1 MKLSIIKAGLV
12 VACLCFVFTVCFLSG
27 CSDIKYADK
36 QNDDE
41 HTNFSSPSPSL
52 QPINNEG
59 QPNLDNNSNSVND
72 GTHSSD
78 KNNKNIMLFPFDNNI
93 RPYAVMIDN
102 EGTRVLPQ
110 GGLAFAQIIYEIIV
124 EGGETRLMP
133 VFWGTAPELIGPV
146 RSSRHYFLDYSME
159 HDAIYIHFGYSPMAK
174 EDLKRFK
181 IDNINGVANGGE
193 VFWDLTNDKRNWQD
207 SYTSAKRI
215 KDYCSKVKYRKT
227 SDKQPVFSYSESNYV
242 PDNSTDAKIIN
253 IRYSSSYTCSYE
265 YDEKAQKYLRFR
277 KQKPH
282 MERNTGEQLTAEN
295 IIIQYV
301 PGSTIKGDKYGRQ
314 QVDTVGK
321 GEGYFIT
328 KGKKVSI
335 LWSKNSRTSPTVYKL
350 KDGSSIKF
358 NKGQMWIQIVPLS
371 GKVEIK
377 P

>member
-1 MKLSIIKAGLV
+1 MGGSINKSILAFAG
-12 VACLCFVFTVCFLSG
+12 VCFLLAVCLFSG
-27 CSDIKYADK
+27 CSDIKYADR
-36 QNDDE
+36 QSDDE
-41 HTNFSSPSPSL
+41 KIGVSSPSPS
-52 QPINNEG
+52 IEAKNNDEK
-59 QPNLDNNSNSVND
+59 PNLENNVNQ
-72 GTHSSD
+72 TSEQS
-78 KNNKNIMLFPFDNNI
+78 NKNTFVLPFDTNI

-133 VFWGTAPELIGPV
+133 IFWGTAPELIGPV

-174 EDLKRFK
+174 DDLKKFK

-193 VFWDLTNDKRNWQD
+193 IFWDLTNDKRNWQD

-215 KDYCSKVKYRKT
+215 KDYCSKVKYMQT
-227 SDKQPVFSYSESNYV
+227 SDKKPVFSYAGSNYV
-242 PDNSTDAKIIN
+242 PDNSTDAKIVN
-253 IRYSSSYTCSYE
+253 IRYSSSYTCSFE
-265 YDEKAQKYLRFR
+265 YDEKTYKYLRFR

-282 MERNTGEQLTAEN
+282 IERNSGEQLTAEN
-295 IIIQYV
+295 IIIQFV
-301 PGSTIKGDKYGRQ
+301 PSSTIKGDKYGRQ

-321 GEGYFIT
+321 GEGYLIT

-335 LWSKNSRTSPTVYKL
+335 TWSKDSRTSPTVYKH
-350 KDGSSIKF
+350 KDGSGIKL
-358 NKGQMWIQIVPLS
+358 NKGQTWIQIVPLS

>member
-1 MKLSIIKAGLV
+1 MLGRSIKNIIKV
-12 VACLCFVFTVCFLSG
+12 ICLCLVFGIFFLSG
-27 CSDIKYADK
+27 CSDVKHAGSQD
-36 QNDDE
+36 NDE
-41 HTNFSSPSPSL
+41 QINVSSPSPEVEVVQEGEQTQSDNNG
-52 QPINNEG
+52 NNESG
-59 QPNLDNNSNSVND
+59 TSEEKNSNAVV
-72 GTHSSD
+72 
-78 KNNKNIMLFPFDNNI
+78 FPFDTRI

-110 GGLAFAQIIYEIIV
+110 GGLAFAQVIYEIIV

-174 EDLKRFK
+174 DDLKKFK

-193 VFWDLTNDKRNWQD
+193 IFWNLTNDKRNWQD

-215 KDYCSKVKYRKT
+215 KDYCSKVKYRMT
-227 SDKQPVFSYSESNYV
+227 NDKQPVFSYAEGNYI
-242 PDNSTDAKIIN
+242 PDGSTDASIVN
-253 IRYSSSYTCSYE
+253 IRYSSAYTCSFE
-265 YDEKAQKYLRFR
+265 YDDKTQKYLRFR

-295 IIIQYV
+295 IIIQFV

-314 QVDTVGK
+314 QVDTVGR
-321 GEGYFIT
+321 GDGHLIT
-328 KGKKVSI
+328 KGKKVNIS
-335 LWSKNSRTSPTVYKL
+335 WSKQSRTSPTVYKL
-350 KDGSSIKF
+350 KDGSMVKL
-358 NKGQMWIQIVPLS
+358 NKGQTWIQIVPLS